1 MTKKNGYLYSCVV
14 IAHYQGHEFVLRI
27 VFVSKRGSKKDY
39 LTLATTQYKL
49 TLSQIIQLYA
59 RRWPIETYFKTA
71 KQFLA
76 LINSKIKNYDGRYSY
91 IATTT
96 ISYGLLAWRR
106 IDKTMMNTGRLILF
120 NE

>member
-1 MTKKNGYLYSCVV
+1 MYNRLAVSKMIKEHNYLYGCVG
-14 IAHYQGHEFVLRI
+14 IVLSLYLQTR
-27 VFVSKRGSKKDY
+27 SKKDY